1 MASFHNDPAGRGM
14 ARVRIERRTALG
26 IESEPPLADTDL
38 ETPAGREG
46 FAMRFLSTM
55 IVFGAAGAGYVMTH
69 DDVAQTLSPASWIT
83 ETGPAETSSDP
94 EVERL
99 SRAPA
104 EEIVAVAGP
113 EELRLEDVFR
123 FDLTPQTITQ
133 RWNRVSTGLGDPRYL
148 GYRVPL
154 VTGTTASDL
163 AGSLTYYFDAQPRLR
178 RITFLGTTGD
188 PGRVVS
194 FVGGAFGFRRAQTG
208 NPRVMTYRT
217 HYRWT
222 GSLDITPAEV
232 LDRNQAQA
240 NYQIELAIER

>member
-1 MASFHNDPAGRGM
+1 
-14 ARVRIERRTALG
+14 
-26 IESEPPLADTDL
+26 
-38 ETPAGREG
+38 
-46 FAMRFLSTM
+46 MRFLPAI
-55 IVFGAAGAGYVMTH
+55 IVFGAAGAGYVWTH
-69 DDVAQTLSPASWIT
+69 DDVAAVLSPVSWVS
-83 ETGPAETSSDP
+83 ETGPSATSSDS
-94 EVERL
+94 EVARL
-99 SRAPA
+99 SSAPA

-113 EELRLEDVFR
+113 ENLALDDVFR
-123 FDLTPQTITQ
+123 FDLTPQMITQ
-133 RWNRVSTGLGDPRYL
+133 RWNRVTTGLGDVRYQ

-188 PGRVVS
+188 PARVVQ
-194 FVGGAFGFRRAQTG
+194 FVGGTFGFRRAQTG

-232 LDRNQAQA
+232 LDRNQAQT
-240 NYQIELAIER
+240 NYQIELAVER